1 MSEGPAFMQRD
12 EFGSLRDR
20 LLSEQDPQKR
30 EELIRHLLHS
40 IQTEWS
46 EVFDRLSDEQ
56 NPERML
62 LLLAGLNEL
71 IEQRKRGA

>member
-1 MSEGPAFMQRD
+1 MSEDAAVMENE

-20 LLSEQDPQKR
+20 LLSEKDPEKR
-30 EELIRHLLHS
+30 KELISHVLQS

-62 LLLAGLNEL
+62 LVLAGLNDL
-71 IEQRKRGA
+71 IEQRKRRA

>member
-1 MSEGPAFMQRD
+1 VSEGPAITQSD

-20 LLSEQDPQKR
+20 LLSEKDPRKR
-30 EELIRHLLHS
+30 EKLISHLLHS

-46 EVFDRLSDEQ
+46 EVFDRLSDEE

-62 LLLAGLNEL
+62 RLLAGLNEL
-71 IEQRKRGA
+71 IEQRKRSA